1 MLRHIVYQAHGSR
14 DIVHECIFSIAS
26 LQRLNC
32 LEDNVKLHVYT
43 DQKKYFQELLTL
55 PVIYHD
61 MDSDKVKTWRGNI
74 NFIHRVKI
82 KVLQHLCSEIREGL
96 ILYLDTDVLATGH
109 LNLLWQKISSGAYVM
124 HTVEGNIHSTS
135 AFKKMIP
142 VVQYAM
148 TKGMMTNNDFDMWN
162 AGVLGFRADQ
172 SVLLKEALTITDD
185 LYKFSPKHII
195 EQLGFSYIFQQNGS
209 VLTAENVLYHYW
221 NLKEFRGVLNQIY
234 RLPPDKRDTI
244 IHNLLQKNIVQQLFN
259 DKQKY
264 YKHPFNRLCKL
275 LFNKKWLI
283 SSPDQLLSAYELL

>member
-14 DIVHECIFSIAS
+14 DIVHECMFSIAS

-32 LEDNVKLHVYT
+32 FEDDVQLHVYT
-43 DQKKYFQELLTL
+43 DQKKYFQELITL

-61 MDSDKVKTWRGNI
+61 IDSNKIKTWRGSI

-82 KVLQHLCSEIREGL
+82 KVLQHLCSEVREGL

-109 LNLLWQKISSGAYVM
+109 LQPLWKKINSGTYVM
-124 HTVEGNIHSTS
+124 HTGEGNIHST
-135 AFKKMIP
+135 AFKKIIP

-148 TKGMMTNNDFDMWN
+148 AKGMMTNNNFDMWN

-172 SVLLKEALTITDD
+172 SVLLAEVLTLTDE
-185 LYKFSPKHII
+185 LYAFSPKHII
-195 EQLGFSYIFQQNGS
+195 EQLGFSYIFQQKS
-209 VLTAENVLYHYW
+209 SILSAENALYHYW
-221 NLKEFRGVLNQIY
+221 NLKEFRKVLNQIY
-234 RLPPDKRDTI
+234 KLPPDKRDTI
-244 IHNLLQKNIVQQLFN
+244 IHNLLQKNMIQQLLN

-283 SSPDQLLSAYELL
+283 SSPDQLIIAYELL

>member
-32 LEDNVKLHVYT
+32 LEDDVQLHVYT
-43 DQKKYFQELLTL
+43 DQKKYFQELLTF
-55 PVIYHD
+55 PVIYHEI
-61 MDSDKVKTWRGNI
+61 DSNKVRAWRGSI
-74 NFIHRVKI
+74 DFIHRVKI
-82 KVLQHLCSEIREGL
+82 KVLQHLCSEVREGL

-109 LNLLWQKISSGAYVM
+109 LQPLWQKITSGVYVM
-124 HTVEGNIHSTS
+124 HTKEGKIYSTS
-135 AFKKMIP
+135 SFKKMIP
-142 VVQYAM
+142 VIQYAM
-148 TKGMMTNNDFDMWN
+148 AKGMMTNNDFDIWN
-162 AGVLGFRADQ
+162 AGVLSFRTDQ
-172 SVLLKEALTITDD
+172 SDLLEKVLTLTDD

-195 EQLGFSYIFQQNGS
+195 EQLSFSYIFQQNGS
-209 VLTAENVLYHYW
+209 VLAAENVLYHYW

-244 IHNLLQKNIVQQLFN
+244 IHNLLQKNMVQQLLH

-275 LFNKKWLI
+275 LFKKKWLI
-283 SSPDQLLSAYELL
+283 ASFDRLISRHELL